1 VNNLL
6 PNKLLRFNLKVFFFT
21 VMVCPIK
28 RLPKSPQPSL
38 DQGYFFAQSEVLDG
52 KKYVLILGK
61 IYCNVLIFQP

>member
-1 VNNLL
+1 
-6 PNKLLRFNLKVFFFT
+6 
-21 VMVCPIK
+21 MVCPIK
-28 RLPKSPQPSL
+28 RLPKSPQPLL